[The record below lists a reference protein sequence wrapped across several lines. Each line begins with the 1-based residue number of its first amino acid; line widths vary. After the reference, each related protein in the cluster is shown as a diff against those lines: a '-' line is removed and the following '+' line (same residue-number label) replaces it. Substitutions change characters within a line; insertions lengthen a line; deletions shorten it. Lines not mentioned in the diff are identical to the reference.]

1 MSWTGSRLVLRDSL
15 WNRTFFF
22 EGSNFSGVTYMKTD
36 GVRCVF
42 HAVLYNT
49 CPYYDIIIIGNVHL
63 CTKIV
68 IYFPSCRTKPVF
80 LFHKVTIIYGC
91 LLHLVITCFHCIDY
105 SAFVLCCSMH
115 RRNKVMRVSNGMRVN
130 DEVYLAEL
138 CVWNRIV
145 WRFFGS
151 DEEDTEKCHTWCMSR
166 KGKFHTMSLFIFLLI
181 IYHSKYAQ
189 QW

>member
-1 MSWTGSRLVLRDSL
+1 
-15 WNRTFFF
+15 
-22 EGSNFSGVTYMKTD
+22 MKTD

-49 CPYYDIIIIGNVHL
+49 YPYYDIIIIGNVHL

-80 LFHKVTIIYGC
+80 LFHKVTIIHGC
-91 LLHLVITCFHCIDY
+91 LLHH
-105 SAFVLCCSMH
+105 AFIVLTILPLF
-115 RRNKVMRVSNGMRVN
+115 RVVPRTEEIKSYEFRMTWGWMIRL
-130 DEVYLAEL
+130 YFAEL

-145 WRFFGS
+145 WRFFRT
-151 DEEDTEKCHTWCMSR
+151 DEEDTEKCHTWCKSR
-166 KGKFHTMSLFIFLLI
+166 WGKFHTMSLFIFLLI